1 MNEIE
6 TIKHDMLKI
15 MDKLDEQEQMFI
27 NLRYRLDAIDKKV
40 WNTNINFNE
49 EIRKVRTDIW
59 HSNNI
64 IKNNK
69 EVK

>member
-1 MNEIE
+1 MSEIE

>member
-1 MNEIE
+1 MSEIE
-6 TIKHDMLKI
+6 MIKHDMLKI

-69 EVK
+69 EEK

>member
-1 MNEIE
+1 MSEIE
-6 TIKHDMLKI
+6 MIKHDMLKI